1 MFVRIKPS
9 GPRSYLQVV
18 ENKRDG
24 KKTRQRVIATLGRLD
39 RLEAQGDLDSLAKSL
54 ARFSKKVRIVEGHR
68 SGRLSAGAMKR
79 IGPALVLEKLW
90 KDLGLGRVIED
101 ELRGRKFAF
110 PVERAI
116 FLTVLHRL
124 FAQGSDRAAD
134 KCLPGVRQG
143 SATIASRARTSY
155 RCTTSIAP
163 PGTAWRRWRGWVAR
177 KRRSRNRSS
186 LRRATSLLNW
196 TWCFSI
202 PRRYTSPARAAKR
215 WGPTGTRKTTGRT

>member
-1 MFVRIKPS
+1 MFVRVKPS

-24 KKTRQRVIATLGRLD
+24 RKTRQRVIATLGRLD

-54 ARFSKKVRIVEGHR
+54 ARFSKQVRIVEGHR
-68 SGRLSAGAMKR
+68 SGRLSAGAMRR

-101 ELRGRKFAF
+101 ELRGRKFGF
-110 PVERAI
+110 PVERAV

-143 SATIASRARTSY
+143 SAIIAFGAP
-155 RCTTSIAP
+155 TTSRSITFIAR
-163 PGTAWRRWRGWVAR
+163 PGTAWRRWRGSAG
-177 KRRSRNRSS
+177 RRTRSSVRSSPRPATCSRN
-186 LRRATSLLNW
+186 L
-196 TWCFSI
+196 TWCSST
-202 PRRYTSPARAAKR
+202 RHQYTSPAGAAR
-215 WGPTGTRKTTGRT
+215 RSGPMATRRTTGRT